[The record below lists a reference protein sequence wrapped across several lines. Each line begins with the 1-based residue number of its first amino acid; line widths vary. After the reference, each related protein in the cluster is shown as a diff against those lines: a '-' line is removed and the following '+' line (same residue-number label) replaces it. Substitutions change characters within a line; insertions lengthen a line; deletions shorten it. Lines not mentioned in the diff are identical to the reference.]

1 MGLAASCTYH
11 TGPAGGSGA
20 SVTTRLRAM
29 ARADAVSACACP
41 SRSRVS
47 IWRTYSQPATG
58 KASVQRATSRSLRR
72 RVMGRRYRKR
82 GSMLRLGGSRLRSR
96 LLQVQGLFGHLAKQR
111 EQVPLLRVVMRQCH
125 GPAQADTGDEPGIAK
140 HDDIVLVVRAFVQ
153 HATAGHGL

>member
-1 MGLAASCTYH
+1 MVMGLAAPCTYH

-29 ARADAVSACACP
+29 ARADAVSACAWP

-58 KASVQRATSRSLRR
+58 RASVHRATSRSLWR

-82 GSMLRLGGSRLRSR
+82 GSMLRLGGSRLHGR
-96 LLQVQGLFGHLAKQR
+96 LFRVLGLFGHAAEQR
-111 EQVPLLRVVMRQCH
+111 EQVLLLRVVM
-125 GPAQADTGDEPGIAK
+125 
-140 HDDIVLVVRAFVQ
+140 
-153 HATAGHGL
+153 